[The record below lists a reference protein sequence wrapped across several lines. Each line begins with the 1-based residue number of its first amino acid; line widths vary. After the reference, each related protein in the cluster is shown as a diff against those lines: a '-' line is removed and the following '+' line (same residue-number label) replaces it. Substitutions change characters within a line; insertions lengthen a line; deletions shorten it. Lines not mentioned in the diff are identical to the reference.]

1 MTHKFYLVLSWLL
14 LVAACTPDIKGTIVP
29 AQSYPIS
36 EGANLPTAKSGAPVF
51 GHVIVVEMENLDLT
65 TAEKLPYFKGLMQQY
80 AVARNYSAITHPSL
94 PNHVALISGDTYG
107 FGHTC
112 TPGSDCHVAGTGK
125 NLPDELEAAGLSWK
139 AYLEG
144 MPEPCTTH
152 DAGKYVVR
160 HNPFVYFD
168 SIRDDRARC
177 IAHDAPFSQFQTDLE
192 AGTLSNFA
200 WIAPDLCNSMHTRC
214 GLFGSRERQGEQ
226 WLATF
231 IPAVLASKQF
241 QKDGLLVITFDE
253 GKGTAGCCGAPGGG
267 NVLTL
272 LISGTSAVKNGGW
285 ASDVAYNHYSLLRTI
300 EDNWGLAYL
309 GKSGN
314 PDVISM
320 SDFFEQRNSLAQ
332 LDIRT
337 AERQD
342 AKSPVRGRAS
352 F

>member
-1 MTHKFYLVLSWLL
+1 
-14 LVAACTPDIKGTIVP
+14 
-29 AQSYPIS
+29 
-36 EGANLPTAKSGAPVF
+36 VF
-51 GHVIVVEMENLDLT
+51 GHIIVVVMENLDLA
-65 TAEKLPYFKGLMQQY
+65 TAEKLPTFKGLMQQY
-80 AVARNYSAITHPSL
+80 AVTRNYSAITHPSL

-112 TPGSDCHVAGTGK
+112 TPGPDCHVAGTGN
-125 NLPDELEAAGLSWK
+125 NLPDELEAAGLTWK

-144 MPEPCTTH
+144 MPEPCTAH

-168 SIRDDRARC
+168 SIREDPARC
-177 IAHDAPFSQFQTDLE
+177 SAHDVPFSQFQIDLKTG
-192 AGTLSNFA
+192 ALPNYA

-226 WLATF
+226 WLAAF
-231 IPAVLASKQF
+231 IPEVLASRQF
-241 QKDGLLVITFDE
+241 QADGLLVITFDE

-300 EDNWGLAYL
+300 EDNWGLSHL
-309 GKSGN
+309 GNSGN
-314 PDVISM
+314 PDVIPM
-320 SDFFEQRNSLAQ
+320 SDFFQKGYGSTH

-337 AERQD
+337 G
-342 AKSPVRGRAS
+342 GR
-352 F
+352 